1 MTSTRTSERRAS
13 TRHAGLERHEV
24 IDAAL
29 AIVTAE
35 GGAALTM
42 RRLAADLGVTTTT
55 IYWHVGNR
63 EQLVVAIV
71 ERFAEEQSAIPVI
84 GRTPRR
90 RVLHAAMNLWRSAR
104 GHRNLT
110 ALASAAGATTL
121 LELPLEAALAAELGA
136 AGVHGERARDVVQAV
151 LACIA
156 GFLISEWRPAEQRPE
171 ALRPS
176 ELWSRV
182 DDPRIDPSTLRA
194 LATAADHE
202 RLVESTLRA
211 IIDAAVPETHRGTP

>member
-1 MTSTRTSERRAS
+1 M
-13 TRHAGLERHEV
+13 V
-24 IDAAL
+24 DAAL
-29 AIVTAE
+29 AIVAAE

-63 EQLVVAIV
+63 EQLVVAVV
-71 ERFAEEQSAIPVI
+71 ERFAEQQSVMPVT

-90 RVLHAAMNLWRSAR
+90 RVLDAAMNLWRSAR
-104 GHRNLT
+104 DHRNLT

-121 LELPLEAALAAELGA
+121 LELPLEAALAAELGD
-136 AGVHGERARDVVQAV
+136 AGVHGDRARDVVHAV
-151 LACIA
+151 IACIA

-182 DDPRIDPSTLRA
+182 VDARIDPSTLRA

-211 IIDAAVPETHRGTP
+211 IIDAAVPETPRGTP